1 MVSRSTMVN
10 INEKRVN
17 GEPVDNNKYKIEL
30 KILSA
35 NIKMNKKYY
44 PQILLEKS
52 KYAVNKNNKI
62 KSEELKLNSGDD
74 ESDETSETNKT
85 DLMNMKKIK

>member
-1 MVSRSTMVN
+1 M
-10 INEKRVN
+10 KKGVN
-17 GEPVDNNKYKIEL
+17 GEPVDNNKYKTEL
-30 KILSA
+30 KILST

-52 KYAVNKNNKI
+52 KYAVKKNNKI

-74 ESDETSETNKT
+74 ESDETSETHKT